1 MLIIIAI
8 LVIGLGSMIQ
18 WDNLPLFSP
27 NHKEISIWSVVTPA
41 VFTSFGFQV
50 IFHTL
55 TNYCNKNAKNDVFI
69 WKLNSWNSIYN
80 LDLWYSYCSTS

>member
-1 MLIIIAI
+1 
-8 LVIGLGSMIQ
+8 MIQ

-27 NHKEISIWSVVTPA
+27 NCKEISIWGVVTPV

-55 TNYCNKNAKNDVFI
+55 TNYCNKNAKDGVFI
-69 WKLNSWNSIYN
+69 WKLNSFNSIYN
-80 LDLWYSYCSTS
+80 LDL

>member
-1 MLIIIAI
+1 
-8 LVIGLGSMIQ
+8 MIQ

-27 NHKEISIWSVVTPA
+27 NYKEISIWGVVTPV

-55 TNYCNKNAKNDVFI
+55 TNYCNKNAKDDDFI
-69 WKLNSWNSIYN
+69 WKLNSCNSIYIIWACSI
-80 LDLWYSYCSTS
+80 LYCSTS